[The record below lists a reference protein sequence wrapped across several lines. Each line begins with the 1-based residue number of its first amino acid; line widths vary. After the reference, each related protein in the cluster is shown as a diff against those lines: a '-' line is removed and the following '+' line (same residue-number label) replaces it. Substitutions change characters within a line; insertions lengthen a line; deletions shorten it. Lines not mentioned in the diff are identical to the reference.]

1 MEALEGLVGCDLT
14 DQHHSSYLTSFLE
27 GSAFSVSATYHGET
41 IHPNYTSPRGC
52 GLGIRKCRARPCE
65 LSLGYGFFCSLSTF
79 QVTLVA
85 HVVSVQKQAT
95 NCVYM
100 LDDGTGTLEARYW
113 SDSVSQDGENNQDE
127 VV

>member
-1 MEALEGLVGCDLT
+1 M
-14 DQHHSSYLTSFLE
+14 
-27 GSAFSVSATYHGET
+27 
-41 IHPNYTSPRGC
+41 
-52 GLGIRKCRARPCE
+52 
-65 LSLGYGFFCSLSTF
+65 
-79 QVTLVA
+79 A

-113 SDSVSQDGENNQDE
+113 SDSVSQDSEDNQDE